1 MVSVTTAALSA
12 GALALLGIQ
21 APGAQAVPASPAAAG
36 STTTHPGVVA
46 SCAQP
51 KPGEFGC
58 FALRRT
64 DVPATKGLTAATLTP
79 SGYGAGD
86 LRGAYGLPADGG
98 AGQTIAIVDAFDDPN
113 AEQDLAVY
121 RAQYGLPA
129 CTTANGCFTKVSQR
143 GGTDLP
149 AADTNWAGEISLD
162 LDMVSAAA
170 PNAHILLVE
179 GDSAGFADLGASV
192 NEAVALGAKYVS
204 NSYGSSYTPTP
215 GSGEDP
221 AETTQLDAYY
231 NHPGVAVVV
240 SSGDSAYG
248 VSYPAS
254 SQYVT
259 SVGGT
264 ALVRDAGTAR
274 GWSESV
280 WHSANGGTGSG
291 CSVYEPKPAFQ
302 TSPDCAMRSVA
313 DVSAVADPATGVSV
327 YQTYGGGG
335 WAVYGGTSASA
346 PIITGAYASA
356 GTPSPGTYP
365 NSYPYLTQGAG
376 LNDVTTGSNGTCS
389 PASLCTAGVG
399 YDGPTGLGTPNG
411 LVAFRNGPHG
421 TISGKVTDASTGAP
435 IPGAAV
441 AVGNGSTHTGAD
453 GSYSVAVAAG
463 TYDITVSAYGYATG
477 SATGVQLAD
486 GNSLTKSFA
495 LAPVPSRRVSGK
507 VTDGSGHG
515 WPLYAKIT
523 IDGVPGGPVWTDPY
537 TGAYHVNL
545 PQNHDYTLHVTSAYP
560 GYQPATVPVRL
571 GGSDTRRD
579 IAVPADPFSGTTPG
593 YTPTDTGTTET
604 FDSTA
609 AAPSG
614 WTVTD
619 AAGTVGGW
627 EFDDP
632 SARGNTTG
640 GSGAFAIADS
650 DHAGKG
656 AHQDSSL
663 ISPVYDFSADT
674 TPELSFQTDYLAYQL
689 QKATI
694 DASTDGGATW
704 SNVWSANSAITGPS
718 KITVPLTAFAH
729 DANVRIRFHFTSSF
743 GWYWSVDNVFV
754 GNRTL
759 PATPGGLV
767 AGRVTDANTGHPL
780 NAAQVTGASGSGL
793 AAATNATPDDAT
805 VNGGF
810 YWLFAPTGKHTLTA
824 AKRPYA
830 PLPRDVNVRV
840 HEDGITKLM
849 FPLDAGQ
856 LTVTPTSLS
865 ASVSQGSHTT
875 RTLTVKNTGGAPATL
890 TLSERPGGFST
901 NAQGAPLS
909 TTTGDFSPLAIQPP
923 AAGPSSAASTPPAA
937 SPASGTAWQ
946 TSPNLPEGLQ
956 DNAVDVHNGKVYNE
970 FGTDIF
976 NRLSKLYVF
985 SPETG
990 AWTRLADAR
999 NIREAPVHGFI
1010 GDKLYAAGGWSNFG
1024 APSANL
1030 EIYDPAT
1037 NTWAFGARN
1046 TRLLA
1051 ASGSAVLNGKLYAVG
1066 GCGPNYCG
1074 STSVL
1079 VYDPASDSW
1088 STAADYPESTAWTS
1102 CGAILGKL
1110 YCAGGATDS
1119 TTSKS
1124 AYVYDPSSDSWTPL
1138 PDLPQTDWGS
1148 ASAVAN
1154 GQLTLSSGIIG
1165 GRLSNQAFAYDP
1177 ALDAWTT
1184 LPNVNQATYRG
1195 GGATGLYKVGGST
1208 GDTFPVATVERLPG
1222 YDQPDSADVT
1232 WLSEPTQQLTLQP
1245 GKSVKLTVTLNAAVP
1260 EVNQAGTYT
1269 AQLVFNTNTPYRV
1282 HGVPVSL
1289 TVAPPKK

>member
-1 MVSVTTAALSA
+1 VASAVTATLSA

-21 APGAQAVPASPAAAG
+21 APGAQAVPASPVAAA
-36 STTTHPGVVA
+36 STTTHEGVVA
-46 SCAQP
+46 SCAEP

-64 DVPATKGLTAATLTP
+64 DVPAAKGLLTAALTP
-79 SGYGAGD
+79 AGFGAGD
-86 LRGAYGLPADGG
+86 LQGAYSLPADGG
-98 AGQTIAIVDAFDDPN
+98 AGQTIAIVDAYDDPT

-129 CTTANGCFTKVSQR
+129 CTTANGCFQKVSQR

-149 AADTNWAGEISLD
+149 AADPGWAGEISLD

-170 PNAHILLVE
+170 PLAHILLVE
-179 GDSAGFADLGASV
+179 GDSASFADLGASV
-192 NEAVALGAKYVS
+192 DEAVALGAKYVS
-204 NSYGSSYTPTP
+204 NSYGSSYDTSP
-215 GSGEDP
+215 GSGELP
-221 AETTQLDAYY
+221 EETTQLDAYY

-280 WHSANGGTGSG
+280 WHSGNGGGGSG

-302 TSPDCAMRSVA
+302 TDHDCAMRSVA

-327 YQTYGGGG
+327 YQTYGGPG
-335 WAVYGGTSASA
+335 WSVYGGTSASA

-356 GTPSPGTYP
+356 GNPTPGSYP
-365 NSYPYLTQGAG
+365 NSYPYLTGGTG
-376 LNDVTTGSNGTCS
+376 LNDVTTGSNGSCS

-411 LVAFRNGPHG
+411 LVAFRNGPHAK
-421 TISGKVTDASTGAP
+421 ISGSVTDASTGAP
-435 IPGAAV
+435 ISGATV
-441 AVGNGSTHTGAD
+441 TVGKNSTHTGAN
-453 GSYSVAVAAG
+453 GSYSLAVSVG
-463 TYDITVSAYGYATG
+463 TYDITVSAYGYANGTA
-477 SATGVQLAD
+477 SGVQLAD
-486 GNSLTKSFA
+486 GDSLTKSFA
-495 LAPVPSRRVSGK
+495 LAPVPSQRVSGK

-537 TGAYHVNL
+537 TGAYHVDL
-545 PQNHDYTLHVTSAYP
+545 PENHDYTLHVTSAYP
-560 GYQPATVPVRL
+560 GYQPATASVSL
-571 GGSDTRRD
+571 GSSDTRRN
-579 IAVPADPFSGTTPG
+579 IAVPADPWSGTTPG
-593 YTPTDTGTTET
+593 YTPKDTGTTES
-604 FDSTA
+604 FDSTT

-614 WTVTD
+614 WTVTN

-640 GSGAFAIADS
+640 GSGAFAITDS
-650 DHAGKG
+650 DHAGFG

-663 ISPVYDFSADT
+663 ISPVYDFTEDT
-674 TPELSFQTDYLAYQL
+674 TPELSFQTDYLAYQI

-729 DANVRIRFHFTSSF
+729 DAKVQLRFHFTSSF
-743 GWYWSVDNVFV
+743 GWYWSVDDVFI
-754 GNRTL
+754 GERTL
-759 PATPGGLV
+759 PATPGGLI
-767 AGRVTDANTGHPL
+767 AGRVTDTNTGHAL
-780 NAAQVTGASGSGL
+780 NATEVTGASDSSL
-793 AAATNATPDDAT
+793 EAATTATPDDAAL
-805 VNGGF
+805 NGGF

-830 PLPRDVNVRV
+830 PLTKDVEVR
-840 HEDGITKLM
+840 EDSTTKAL

-856 LTVTPTSLS
+856 LTVDPTSLS
-865 ASVSQGSHTT
+865 ASVSWGDQATK
-875 RTLTVKNTGGAPATL
+875 TLTVKNTGGAPATL
-890 TLSERPGGFST
+890 TLSERPGGFIT
-901 NAQGAPLS
+901 DAQGAPLS
-909 TTTGDFSPLAIQPP
+909 RTKGDFSPRALQPS
-923 AAGPSSAASTPPAA
+923 AAGSSSAASTPSAA
-937 SPASGTAWQ
+937 GLATGTAWQ
-946 TSPNLPEGLQ
+946 TSPDLPEGLQ
-956 DNAVDVHNGKVYNE
+956 DNAVDVHDGKVYNE
-970 FGTDIF
+970 FGSNAFTRS
-976 NRLSKLYVF
+976 NKLYVF

-990 AWTRLADAR
+990 SWTRLADAR

-1046 TRLLA
+1046 TSLLA

-1079 VYDPASDSW
+1079 VYDASSDSW

-1110 YCAGGATDS
+1110 YCAGGATD
-1119 TTSKS
+1119 TATSKS

-1138 PDLPQTDWGS
+1138 PDLPQTMWGS
-1148 ASAVAN
+1148 ATAVAN
-1154 GQLTLSSGIIG
+1154 GELTLTSGIIG
-1165 GRLSNQAFAYDP
+1165 GELSNQAFAYDP

-1184 LPNVNQATYRG
+1184 LPNVNVATYRG

-1208 GDTFPVATVERLPG
+1208 GSPFPVTTVERLPG

-1232 WLSEPTQQLTLQP
+1232 WLSESTQRLTLQP
-1245 GKSVKLTVTLNAAVP
+1245 GKSAKITVTLNAAVP
-1260 EVNQAGTYT
+1260 EVNQSGTYT
-1269 AQLVFNTNTPYRV
+1269 TQLVFNTDTPYRV
-1282 HGVPVSL
+1282 HGIPVSL
-1289 TVAPPKK
+1289 TVAAPKP